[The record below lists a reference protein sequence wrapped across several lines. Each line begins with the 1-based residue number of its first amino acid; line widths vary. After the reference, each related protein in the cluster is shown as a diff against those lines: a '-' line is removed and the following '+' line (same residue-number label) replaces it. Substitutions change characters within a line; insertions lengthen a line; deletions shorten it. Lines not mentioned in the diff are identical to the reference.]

1 MQTAAKSREL
11 EKSVENSAA
20 NLRSPIILIK
30 PSSSR
35 RTTARKASSWGWW
48 GGIGAIVLCGICC
61 SLPLLGGSLATG
73 GMVLLAFLNVS
84 WLWLGSGV
92 ALVLLGSL
100 LYTRQRRSK
109 PAQADN
115 GSIPISRKTCSCE
128 SNGDSCS
135 ADRSCAC
142 GK

>member
-1 MQTAAKSREL
+1 MQTVAKSREL

-20 NLRSPIILIK
+20 DYRSPVILIK
-30 PSSSR
+30 PSSR
-35 RTTARKASSWGWW
+35 RTSARKASSWGWW

-61 SLPLLGGSLATG
+61 SLPLLGGSLAFG
-73 GMVLLAFLNVS
+73 GTVLLAFLNVS

-100 LYTRQRRSK
+100 LYTRQRKSK

-115 GSIPISRKTCSCE
+115 GSTEISGKTCSCR